1 MTASIG
7 KYKSSIAQYKRQ
19 LGTAL
24 KSAESV
30 KALKAKLKRHRQ
42 DFRIAYDKISKLKQK
57 SGEYSEQLHLA
68 NQKIDQ
74 YREELRKDRQSTSL
88 ISRKFAQT
96 RKLVSYLK
104 GQLDEARSRARDSG
118 NDLVIFRRMKDRIAD
133 LSQRLRR
140 ANSVK
145 ENLREL
151 LREHKVMISRLKK
164 MVDSRP
170 SQREFDQLERA
181 MEASRGNVRE
191 LKAKLRDLAGAD
203 DQYREELDDDKEK
216 MDQYEQELDNA
227 RNSNS
232 LILTK
237 LAQTRRLVNKLMQ
250 QRNEALSLVRK
261 YRLSLEQG
269 GTERARDESDIRSI
283 RARVA
288 GLNLKLQR
296 ANAVQK
302 NLRGLLREHKVM
314 INGLKKLLRSR
325 PSQDQVDELNRALK
339 ASRETIKA
347 LKAKLQVFADS
358 DDAPAS
364 DEHDDHHRISIT
376 VSAPGSRP
384 SELA

>member
-1 MTASIG
+1 
-7 KYKSSIAQYKRQ
+7 
-19 LGTAL
+19 
-24 KSAESV
+24 
-30 KALKAKLKRHRQ
+30 
-42 DFRIAYDKISKLKQK
+42 
-57 SGEYSEQLHLA
+57 
-68 NQKIDQ
+68 
-74 YREELRKDRQSTSL
+74 
-88 ISRKFAQT
+88 
-96 RKLVSYLK
+96 
-104 GQLDEARSRARDSG
+104 
-118 NDLVIFRRMKDRIAD
+118 
-133 LSQRLRR
+133 
-140 ANSVK
+140 
-145 ENLREL
+145 
-151 LREHKVMISRLKK
+151 

-181 MEASRGNVRE
+181 MEASRDNVRE

-216 MDQYEQELDNA
+216 MDQYEQELDSA